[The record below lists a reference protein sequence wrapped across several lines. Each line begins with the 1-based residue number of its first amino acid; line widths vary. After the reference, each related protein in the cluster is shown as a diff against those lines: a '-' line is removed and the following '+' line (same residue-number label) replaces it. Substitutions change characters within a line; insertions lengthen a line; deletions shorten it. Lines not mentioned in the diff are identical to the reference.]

1 MLHRRVLGYAP
12 APIEAL
18 FPFAS
23 PVNAPHRTR
32 LTSRLHN
39 RQLEDPAS
47 GVVTEMFRR
56 SLFGH
61 IAIYNRLPQ
70 AIVELSD
77 IKVFQR
83 RLQRMVCKQTCSG
96 NDSWKV
102 LLSTRNRSS
111 DIAQFQRLFLV

>member
-1 MLHRRVLGYAP
+1 MSVERVQENYNSKAIGLSELEALANFNLAPFTVRRQIAALGALHRRVLGDAP
-12 APIEAL
+12 APIVAL

-23 PVNAPHRTR
+23 SVNAPYRTR

-39 RQLEDPAS
+39 KQLEDPAS

-70 AIVELSD
+70 AKTST
-77 IKVFQR
+77 IK
-83 RLQRMVCKQTCSG
+83 
-96 NDSWKV
+96 
-102 LLSTRNRSS
+102 
-111 DIAQFQRLFLV
+111 